1 MERTLKMSID
11 IASSPSKAI
20 KQISDPI
27 LKVIEAKTEHHEL
40 ELRDMQLDRTR
51 KQRRLAE
58 LKEQILAER
67 FRQVD
72 LRRDIEEQKED
83 IVTLEED
90 ISFAKTQLV
99 DQKKRKEALQKNL
112 EAMTK
117 MFQNEQRLVTRGQKE
132 SQDKLILGHAQ
143 KEIAE

>member
-67 FRQVD
+67 FR
-72 LRRDIEEQKED
+72 
-83 IVTLEED
+83 
-90 ISFAKTQLV
+90 
-99 DQKKRKEALQKNL
+99 
-112 EAMTK
+112 
-117 MFQNEQRLVTRGQKE
+117 
-132 SQDKLILGHAQ
+132 
-143 KEIAE
+143 